1 MSDWNNLGVAGVSG
15 SGFIRDPSGLLM
27 SIIRTLSASDGDHQR
42 NVERGRLKEAFEE
55 TDEKLDT
62 LISQNYEEVAMTI
75 KRFSKISERIADSRV
90 RMKRVR
96 ENLQQCKSL
105 LYCRQDE
112 LRKLWVEGVEH
123 NRVLSLLDQIEK
135 VKKVP
140 YQVDSY
146 LRRKH
151 YLHAT
156 VLINKTLYTLNNQL
170 SNVEAF
176 NDIRNEIMSKKIH
189 LHEGFIDEI
198 NQLIYFKS
206 FIASKHTKSKLNLIQ
221 LSSFDLSMQDS
232 NQDIGTYDKIV
243 TELED
248 IESKPD
254 ENNPKQLINIL
265 VESLNRLGRVPEM
278 IDQLKFKMDR
288 HINMIVSHS
297 TVEVTDQFF
306 NTDGSSKIDNIDG
319 SKRLLELLNKLF
331 NKFKIIADAHSHIL
345 AQVNALI
352 CTGRMQPIG
361 NIYEMDNVWSKIQ
374 SVLQVL
380 LNEYLDAENV
390 QATQEHATL
399 NETKYFSSHFTR
411 VKNQQQTNSVKLFKF
426 DRSSHAISM
435 NNFLREQRTQQRS
448 NFIEGNGT
456 STSSSL
462 IEHAMNI
469 RVCQP
474 NAKNITLIFSPLKS
488 FILEIETLLS
498 YNKGRRC
505 SLHEYITDYIQDI
518 FIRHIQYSL
527 KKDFDNAMKVTDPLK
542 IMAEPAVLLKLK
554 TDKNLVHGA
563 TVADECL
570 WYLYDLTCSLDS
582 YHDHF
587 LTMACSLTQE
597 YKEICVQSFRG
608 IVQPEPEVQMLSSDW
623 LNQINLK
630 EEFQKLDSWK
640 SVNGLTKEKTEKSL
654 ESGFT
659 KEALFFIQKL
669 ETSDVKHYKLL
680 SDIENLQRVA
690 SLHESV
696 EWMSSRVTK
705 FAKKV
710 NKQVCADTKALLTKL
725 SSDFLSLSEN
735 CLLTLHIEVRL
746 NCCQK
751 IKQLFKVCISYLLN

>member
-1 MSDWNNLGVAGVSG
+1 MSGWNALGVAGVSG

-55 TDEKLDT
+55 TDEKLET

-75 KRFSKISERIADSRV
+75 KRFSKISERIADSRI

-123 NRVLSLLDQIEK
+123 NRVLSLLDQIER
-135 VKKVP
+135 VKTVP
-140 YQVDSY
+140 YQIDSY
-146 LRRKH
+146 LKRKH

-170 SNVEAF
+170 CNVEAF

-189 LHEGFIDEI
+189 LHEEFIEEI

-206 FIASKHTKSKLNLIQ
+206 FIASKHTKSNLKLIQ

-232 NQDIGTYDKIV
+232 NKDIGSYDKIV

-248 IESKPD
+248 CESKPD
-254 ENNPKQLINIL
+254 ENNPKHLINIL
-265 VESLNRLGRVPEM
+265 VESLNRLGRVPDM
-278 IDQLKFKMDR
+278 IENLKFKMDR

-306 NTDGSSKIDNIDG
+306 NTNGTAKIDNVEG
-319 SKRLLELLNKLF
+319 SKRLLELLSKLF
-331 NKFKIIADAHSHIL
+331 SKFKIIADAHSHIL
-345 AQVNALI
+345 SQVNALI
-352 CTGRMQPIG
+352 STGRMQPTR
-361 NIYEMDNVWSKIQ
+361 NIYEIDNVWSKIQ

-380 LNEYLDAENV
+380 LNDYLDAENV
-390 QATQEHATL
+390 QATQEQATL
-399 NETKYFSSHFTR
+399 NENKYFSSHFTR
-411 VKNQQQTNSVKLFKF
+411 VRNQQQTNTVKLFKF

-435 NNFLREQRTQQRS
+435 NNFLREQRAQQRS
-448 NFIEGNGT
+448 NNIEGNEATT
-456 STSSSL
+456 SNSM
-462 IEHAMNI
+462 IEHSMNI

-474 NAKNITLIFSPLKS
+474 NAKNITLIFSPLKK
-488 FILEIETLLS
+488 FILEIEQFLCYS
-498 YNKGRRC
+498 IGRRC
-505 SLHEYITDYIQDI
+505 SLHEYITDYIQDS

-542 IMAEPAVLLKLK
+542 IMAEPAVLNKLK
-554 TDKNLVHGA
+554 ANKNLVHGV

-570 WYLYDLTCSLDS
+570 WYLYKLTCSLDS

-608 IVQPEPEVQMLSSDW
+608 IVQPEPEVQILSSDW
-623 LNQINLK
+623 LNQVNLK
-630 EEFQKLDSWK
+630 EELQRLESWK
-640 SVNGLTKEKTEKSL
+640 SVKCLSSEREEKSIEHSFKK
-654 ESGFT
+654 ES
-659 KEALFFIQKL
+659 LFFILKL
-669 ETSDVKHYKLL
+669 ECSDQKQHKLL
-680 SDIENLQRVA
+680 NDIENLQRIS

-696 EWMSSRVTK
+696 EWMSNRVIL

-710 NKQVCADTKALLTKL
+710 SKLACDDTKALLTKL
-725 SSDFLSLSEN
+725 SDDYLALSEN
-735 CLLTLHIEVRL
+735 CLLTLYIEVRL

-751 IKQLFKVCISYLLN
+751 IKQLFKVCWF